1 MKAFL
6 GNRIGLA
13 IALAALA
20 GAMAPPT
27 SAQSGESKPADWKEA
42 LRAADRLLAQ
52 GKYAEAKAAYDTLA
66 AEPTPVEPT
75 LRYKRAFAAAKTGD
89 LASAGTDYSAVADG
103 ATGRLAGSALLRRA
117 EVAQRAGD
125 DRTAAEAFTRI
136 GQVHVDHPQ
145 SSIALTRILAHIGK
159 TKSAGKPVPQGLVQ
173 AAEVLAS
180 RDPRS
185 RWRGPAPIAPPAPPV
200 KAPAP
205 EKKPPPAKAPA
216 KKPVP
221 PPAGTKPKPGPPP
234 SKDPTKN
241 RIRPAVPQGSGSGI
255 D

>member
-13 IALAALA
+13 VALAALA
-20 GAMAPPT
+20 GAMAPPA
-27 SAQSGESKPADWKEA
+27 SAQSGESRPAVWKEA
-42 LRAADRLLAQ
+42 LRSADRMLAQ
-52 GKYAEAKAAYDTLA
+52 GKYADAKAAYDTLV

-89 LASAGTDYSAVADG
+89 LKTAGADYDAVADA

-125 DRTAAEAFTRI
+125 DRAAAEALTRI
-136 GQVHVDHPQ
+136 GQGHVDHPQ
-145 SSIALTRILAHIGK
+145 SGIALTRILAHIGK
-159 TKSAGKPVPQGLVQ
+159 AKSAGKHVPQGLVQ
-173 AAEVLAS
+173 AAEILAS
-180 RDPRS
+180 RGPRA
-185 RWRGPAPIAPPAPPV
+185 RWRGPAATAAPAPPA

-205 EKKPPPAKAPA
+205 EKNPPPAKAPA

-221 PPAGTKPKPGPPP
+221 PPAGTKPKPGPQP
-234 SKDPTKN
+234 SKDPPKS
-241 RIRPAVPQGSGSGI
+241 RVRPTVPQGSGNA
-255 D
+255 

>member
-13 IALAALA
+13 LALAALA
-20 GAMAPPT
+20 GAMAPST
-27 SAQSGESKPADWKEA
+27 SAQSGESRPAAWQEA
-42 LRAADRLLAQ
+42 LRAADRMLAQ

-66 AEPTPVEPT
+66 AEPTPVEPM

-89 LASAGTDYSAVADG
+89 LASAGADYSAVAAGG
-103 ATGRLAGSALLRRA
+103 AGRLAGSALLRRA

-125 DRTAAEAFTRI
+125 DPAVAEAFTRI

-159 TKSAGKPVPQGLVQ
+159 AKSAGKRVPPGLVQ

-180 RDPRS
+180 RGPRS
-185 RWRGPAPIAPPAPPV
+185 RWRPQAPITAPKPPTTPPA
-200 KAPAP
+200 
-205 EKKPPPAKAPA
+205 PPAKAPA

-221 PPAGTKPKPGPPP
+221 PPAGTRPKPGQPP
-234 SKDPTKN
+234 SKDPTKG
-241 RIRPAVPQGSGSGI
+241 RVRPAVPQGSGN